1 MGYNIY
7 SLVYHIPLPHGKTT
21 GRGICP
27 GGRKEP
33 SVKTVHLIS
42 GGDAGGA
49 RTHVL
54 RLLGELNKTGQA
66 QLLTLGG
73 GVLADGARERG
84 IPCKTLTGGFFTQL
98 REARRFIRSGAFDI
112 VRCHG
117 SRANLTAALLRGSLG
132 VPVVSTIRSDHRLD
146 YLHRPISRLIYGT
159 LNALALRKM
168 DALVCVSGA
177 MREKYAARGFRRG
190 KLFSIYNGV
199 DMDAPFPEMGREA
212 FLAAHGFPAAPDDI
226 LTGAAA
232 RFDAVKDL
240 STMLRGFAAAAK
252 AEPRLRLILAG
263 SGAEEEAL
271 RALAKE
277 LGVEDRV
284 HFTGWLDDTDALYAS
299 LDICLLTSLSETFPY
314 ALTDAAKY
322 SVPVIATA
330 VGGVPELVEHGVH
343 GLLIAPGDA
352 AALAADLLTLSHDA
366 ALRKNLGAA
375 LHDRTEKE
383 FSLAAM
389 ALREREICRAVLSPR
404 REVVIAGAY
413 GCGNRGDEL
422 MLEALLQDIRA
433 AAPECAVTVLS
444 RRTKETARRFDAD
457 SLYFLNF
464 PAIARRMRHGR
475 ALIFGGG
482 NLLQDATSRR
492 SLAYYLAL
500 LRQGR
505 RSGCHV
511 LLYGAGL
518 GPLSPRG
525 WEKCAAVL
533 NECADTI
540 VFRERESLTAAKAHG
555 IKTPELVPGADPAI
569 ETTVPA
575 ARRESVLLV
584 CPRRGRGA
592 PPFPAEYAR
601 AAAALAA
608 NRGWKLRYAAMNVR
622 QDLPLCRALAAET
635 GGEAIAAP
643 EDTAALTQLF
653 ASAQLTVSMRLHA
666 LTLSYLAKTPALGI
680 DGDGRIAA
688 FAAEC
693 GIPCRPAGERGDIA
707 AVLEAAIRTKVP
719 GTEQWNDRLA
729 AGRAALARAL
739 RVLEKE
745 KKS

>member
-1 MGYNIY
+1 M
-7 SLVYHIPLPHGKTT
+7 
-21 GRGICP
+21 
-27 GGRKEP
+27 
-33 SVKTVHLIS
+33 KTVHLIS

-54 RLLGELNKTGQA
+54 RLLGELNKAGEA
-66 QLLTLGG
+66 HLLTLGG

-84 IPCKTLTGGFFTQL
+84 IPCETLTGGFFAQL
-98 REARRFIRSGAFDI
+98 REAKRFIRSGGFNV

-132 VPVVSTIRSDHRLD
+132 VPVVSTIHSDHRLD
-146 YLHRPISRLIYGT
+146 YLHRPLARLIYGT

-168 DALVCVSGA
+168 DALVCVSRA
-177 MREKYAARGFRRG
+177 MRDKYAARGFRRG

-199 DMDAPFPEMGREA
+199 DMAAPRQEMSREA
-212 FLAAHGFPAAPDDI
+212 FLAAHGIPAAPDDI
-226 LTGAAA
+226 LAGTAA

-252 AEPRLRLILAG
+252 EEPRLRLILAG
-263 SGAEEEAL
+263 TGAEEEAL

-277 LGVEDRV
+277 LGVSERV

-343 GLLIAPGDA
+343 GLLIAPGDT
-352 AALAADLLTLSHDA
+352 AALASDILTLAHDA
-366 ALRKNLGAA
+366 ALRHKLGTA
-375 LHDRTEKE
+375 LHDRTAKE

-389 ALREREICRAVLSPR
+389 AERERAICRAVLSPR
-404 REVVIAGAY
+404 REIVIAGAY

-422 MLEALLQDIRA
+422 MLENLLRDVRT

-444 RRTKETARRFDAD
+444 RRPGETARRFDAD

-464 PAIARRMRHGR
+464 PAIARRMKSAR

-492 SLAYYLAL
+492 SLACYLAL
-500 LRQGR
+500 LRLGR
-505 RSGCHV
+505 RNGCRT

-525 WEKCAAVL
+525 WEKCAAAL

-540 VFRERESLTAAKAHG
+540 VFRERESLAAAREHG
-555 IKTPELVPGADPAI
+555 VKTPELVPGADPAI
-569 ETTVPA
+569 ETAVSA
-575 ARRESVLLV
+575 APRENILLV

-592 PPFPAEYAR
+592 PPFPAECAR
-601 AAAALAA
+601 AAAVFAA
-608 NRGWKLRYAAMNVR
+608 ERGWKVKYLAMNVR
-622 QDLPLCRALAAET
+622 QDLPLCRALAEET

-643 EDTAALTQLF
+643 EDTAALTRLF
-653 ASAQLTVSMRLHA
+653 AAARFTVSMRLHA
-666 LTLSYLAKTPALGI
+666 LTLSYLAGTSALGI

-688 FAAEC
+688 FAKEC
-693 GIPCRPAGERGDIA
+693 GMPYLA
-707 AVLEAAIRTKVP
+707 AEESGSFAAALEAALEAETP
-719 GTEQWNDRLA
+719 GVAIWNDRLA
-729 AGRAALARAL
+729 VGRAALS
-739 RVLEKE
+739 RVLYAPEKE
-745 KKS
+745 KKP

>member
-1 MGYNIY
+1 M
-7 SLVYHIPLPHGKTT
+7 
-21 GRGICP
+21 
-27 GGRKEP
+27 
-33 SVKTVHLIS
+33 KTVHLIS

-54 RLLGELNKTGQA
+54 RLLGELNKTGRA
-66 QLLTLGG
+66 QLLCLGG
-73 GVLADGARERG
+73 GALADGARERG
-84 IPCKTLTGGFFTQL
+84 IPCRVLSGGFFSQL
-98 REARRFIRSGAFDI
+98 REARRFIRSKGFDL

-132 VPVVSTIRSDHRLD
+132 VPVVSTIHSDHRLD
-146 YLHRPISRLIYGT
+146 YMHRPLARCIYGT

-168 DALVCVSGA
+168 DALVCVSKA

-190 KLFSIYNGV
+190 MLFSIYNGV
-199 DMDAPFPEMGREA
+199 DMAAPQQEMSREA
-212 FLAAHGFPAAPDDI
+212 FLAAHGIPAAPGDI
-226 LTGAAA
+226 LAGTAA

-252 AEPRLRLILAG
+252 EEPRLRLILAG
-263 SGAEEEAL
+263 TGAEEEAL

-277 LGVEDRV
+277 LSVSDRV
-284 HFTGWLDDTDALYAS
+284 HFTGWLSDTDVLYAS

-314 ALTDAAKY
+314 ALTDAAKFC
-322 SVPVIATA
+322 VPVIATA
-330 VGGVPELVEHGVH
+330 VGGVPELVENGVN
-343 GLLIAPGDA
+343 GFLLSPGDA
-352 AALAADLLTLSHDA
+352 AALAADILKLSHDA
-366 ALRKNLGAA
+366 ALRQKLGAA
-375 LHDRTEKE
+375 LRERTSRE
-383 FSLAAM
+383 FSLTAM
-389 ALREREICRAVLSPR
+389 AEREREICRAVLSPR
-404 REVVIAGAY
+404 REIVIAGAY
-413 GCGNRGDEL
+413 GGGNRGDEL
-422 MLEALLQDIRA
+422 MLENLLRDVRA

-444 RRTKETARRFDAD
+444 RRAKETARRSDVD
-457 SLYFLNF
+457 SLYFLRF
-464 PAIARRMRHGR
+464 PAIAHRMKNAR

-500 LRQGR
+500 LRQGKR
-505 RSGCHV
+505 RGCRT

-518 GPLSPRG
+518 GPLSAHG
-525 WEKCAAVL
+525 WEKCAAAL

-540 VFRERESLTAAKAHG
+540 VFRERESLAAAREHGVKA
-555 IKTPELVPGADPAI
+555 PELVLGADGAL
-569 ETTVPA
+569 ETDVSA
-575 ARRESVLLV
+575 APKENVLLV

-601 AAAALAA
+601 AAAALGAK
-608 NRGWKLRYAAMNVR
+608 RGWKVRYVAMNVR
-622 QDLPLCRALAAET
+622 QDLPLCRALAKET

-643 EDTAALTQLF
+643 EDTAALTRLF

-666 LTLSYLAKTPALGI
+666 LTLSYLAGTPVLGI

-693 GIPCRPAGERGDIA
+693 GIPYRPSEQGGDIA
-707 AVLEAAIRTKVP
+707 AALEAAIEAKAP
-719 GTEQWNDRLA
+719 GTEQWSDRLA

-739 RVLEKE
+739 REKE